1 MKSQA
6 ENFDVIVAGG
16 GAAGMMAAGVAAA
29 NGKRVLLLEKNAKLG
44 EKLAI
49 SGGGRCNIL
58 NAQPDA
64 KKLLASYDKA
74 EQFLYSPFSKFGMQ
88 ETYDFF
94 EALGLPLKVEAR
106 NRTFPES
113 ERAVDVVTIMRKYL
127 ADRKVQIKLR
137 SPVEK
142 IKCKGNHIE
151 SVEAGGKLYTADS
164 YIFATGGLSHSE
176 TGSTGDGF
184 KWLKDLGH
192 TVERPTPTIVPLKA
206 KEPWVKDVA
215 GVTVEAKITFAVDGV
230 SAFSKAGAILF
241 THTGLSGPTILN
253 CSGKVAGLFESG
265 EVTASIDLCPSTD
278 LGTLDR
284 NLTELFE
291 QHKNKVLKNVLKEF
305 VPAGMNDVLLEMLP
319 DIASDAKVHSVTKEQ
334 RRALVELF
342 KNLPLTIT
350 GLMGFEKAVVADG
363 GIPLTEIDTR
373 TMRSLKIDNL
383 FVIGDL
389 LHITRPSGGYSLQL
403 CWTTGYV
410 SGVSV

>member
-265 EVTASIDLCPSTD
+265 EVTASIDLFPSTD